1 MIYEFKGFIPVVHPS
16 AFVHPLAAVTG
27 NVVIGKDVYIG
38 PGAAIRGD
46 WGEIIIENGCNVQ
59 ENCTVHMFPG
69 KTVILK
75 ENAHIG
81 HGAVIH
87 GATIGNNVLVGM
99 NAVIMDETE
108 IGDECIIGAL
118 SFIKANEKIPPR
130 KLLVGNPAQIIR
142 DVSDEMMDW
151 KTKGTQL
158 YQTLPGDC
166 HRGLKEVKALTS
178 MPENRPRQETLY
190 STWNDIKNQ

>member
-1 MIYEFKGFIPVVHPS
+1 MIYEFKGFIPVVDPS
-16 AFVHPLAAVTG
+16 AFVHPQAAVTG

-59 ENCTVHMFPG
+59 ENCTIHMFPG
-69 KTVILK
+69 KTVTLK

-87 GATIGNNVLVGM
+87 GATIGYNVLIGM
-99 NAVIMDETE
+99 NAVVMDEAE
-108 IGDECIIGAL
+108 IGDECIVGAL
-118 SFIKANEKIPPR
+118 SFIKGNEKIPPR

-142 DVSDEMMDW
+142 EVSDEMIEW

-166 HRGLKEVKALTS
+166 HQELSVVKPLTS
-178 MPENRPRQETLY
+178 LPNDRPAQEALY
-190 STWNDIKNQ
+190 NTWNTIKNQ